1 MTLLQSSAFFC
12 STGSFPSSYKHD
24 LVCPIS
30 KRKTKHAH
38 THTQKL
44 SLDFIFFLFSY
55 FSAPLQNMTAGL
67 ICTHLHFTSP
77 FLFSPNPIR
86 LLSSLKYA
94 RALHLAK
101 PNGHLTWLSNFR
113 HRKLRVVP
121 PTSVSYSFLLLYWT
135 LKYWSNPGTGLFF
148 SSSSCISPCDVMIS
162 HRFKCH
168 LYANDSQIY
177 ISNFFSGSR
186 FIYST

>member
-1 MTLLQSSAFFC
+1 MSM
-12 STGSFPSSYKHD
+12 G
-24 LVCPIS
+24 IS
-30 KRKTKHAH
+30 DPFQNI
-38 THTQKL
+38 HTQKL
-44 SLDFIFFLFSY
+44 SLDFIYIFLFSY

-67 ICTHLHFTSP
+67 TCTHLHFTSP

-148 SSSSCISPCDVMIS
+148 FSSSCISPCDVMIS